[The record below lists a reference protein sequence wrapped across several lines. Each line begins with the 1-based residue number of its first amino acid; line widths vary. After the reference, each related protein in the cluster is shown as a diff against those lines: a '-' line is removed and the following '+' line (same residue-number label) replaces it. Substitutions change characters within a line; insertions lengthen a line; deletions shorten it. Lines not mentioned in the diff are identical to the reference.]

1 MIFADFFTRMRFCE
15 TLSENR
21 KRCSNRQGEMKPLAR
36 VKDWI
41 MQGLLLTDKE
51 PREAIKFP
59 AAKWQIA
66 VDLFPWR
73 RYCICMGLPRSWWE
87 GSERHIQLSVVEHH
101 PQFKALP

>member
-59 AAKWQIA
+59 AANGKLRLIFSPGEDTVYA
-66 VDLFPWR
+66 
-73 RYCICMGLPRSWWE
+73 YSN
-87 GSERHIQLSVVEHH
+87 
-101 PQFKALP
+101 

>member
-73 RYCICMGLPRSWWE
+73 RCRGRDTRYRVPPAQIPACAIHAP
-87 GSERHIQLSVVEHH
+87 GSCL
-101 PQFKALP
+101 

>member
-41 MQGLLLTDKE
+41 MQGLLLTDTE

-66 VDLFPWR
+66 VDLFLGEDTV
-73 RYCICMGLPRSWWE
+73 YAYSN
-87 GSERHIQLSVVEHH
+87 
-101 PQFKALP
+101 